1 MKACGVVFVLIRLK
15 LMEKTYPGRIS
26 VFLAITRKRIFSWET
41 SLNTLISHIL
51 STIGKAYKIPL
62 FKVSTT
68 CIRGELGGRICIRLN
83 SRFLLYQGLRDSS
96 VLQNFIA
103 EKIGNSDGIIEGLAD
118 CFWKQASSVRREG
131 LNFRCCERRSF
142 AKERSLLPKELAAS
156 DYSYE
161 FTIIIVRMNK
171 FCF

>member
-1 MKACGVVFVLIRLK
+1 MDQNAFYSSVN
-15 LMEKTYPGRIS
+15 PSIS
-26 VFLAITRKRIFSWET
+26 
-41 SLNTLISHIL
+41 
-51 STIGKAYKIPL
+51 STPESSRTI
-62 FKVSTT
+62 STT
-68 CIRGELGGRICIRLN
+68 SRSSLSSPQTYSN
-83 SRFLLYQGLRDSS
+83 SDLETVVTTISACETS

-103 EKIGNSDGIIEGLAD
+103 EKIGNSDGIIEGLTD

-131 LNFRCCERRSF
+131 LNFRCCERRSY

-161 FTIIIVRMNK
+161 FTIIIARMNK

>member
-1 MKACGVVFVLIRLK
+1 MVKKWTGCKLNAFYSFVN
-15 LMEKTYPGRIS
+15 PSIS
-26 VFLAITRKRIFSWET
+26 
-41 SLNTLISHIL
+41 
-51 STIGKAYKIPL
+51 STPES
-62 FKVSTT
+62 STT
-68 CIRGELGGRICIRLN
+68 ISTTSRSRLSSPQTYSNSDLQTVVTTIRACET
-83 SRFLLYQGLRDSS
+83 S

-161 FTIIIVRMNK
+161 FTIIIARMNK

>member
-1 MKACGVVFVLIRLK
+1 MVKKWTGCK
-15 LMEKTYPGRIS
+15 LNAFYSSVNPSIS
-26 VFLAITRKRIFSWET
+26 
-41 SLNTLISHIL
+41 
-51 STIGKAYKIPL
+51 STPES
-62 FKVSTT
+62 STT
-68 CIRGELGGRICIRLN
+68 ISTTSRSSLSSPQTYSNSDLETIVTTIRACET
-83 SRFLLYQGLRDSS
+83 S

-161 FTIIIVRMNK
+161 FTNIIARMNK

>member
-1 MKACGVVFVLIRLK
+1 MVKKWTGCK
-15 LMEKTYPGRIS
+15 LNAFYSSVNPSIS
-26 VFLAITRKRIFSWET
+26 
-41 SLNTLISHIL
+41 
-51 STIGKAYKIPL
+51 STPESSRTI
-62 FKVSTT
+62 STT
-68 CIRGELGGRICIRLN
+68 SRSSLSSPQTYSN
-83 SRFLLYQGLRDSS
+83 SDLETVVTTISACETS

-131 LNFRCCERRSF
+131 LNFRCCERRSY

-161 FTIIIVRMNK
+161 FTIIIARMNK

>member
-1 MKACGVVFVLIRLK
+1 MVKKWTGCK
-15 LMEKTYPGRIS
+15 LNAFYSSVNPSIS
-26 VFLAITRKRIFSWET
+26 
-41 SLNTLISHIL
+41 
-51 STIGKAYKIPL
+51 STPES
-62 FKVSTT
+62 STT
-68 CIRGELGGRICIRLN
+68 ISTTSRSSLSSPQTYSNSDLETVVTTIRACET
-83 SRFLLYQGLRDSS
+83 S

-118 CFWKQASSVRREG
+118 CFWKQALSVRREG

-161 FTIIIVRMNK
+161 FTIILNSENE
-171 FCF
+171 

>member
-1 MKACGVVFVLIRLK
+1 MVKKWTGCK
-15 LMEKTYPGRIS
+15 LNAFYSSVNPSIS
-26 VFLAITRKRIFSWET
+26 
-41 SLNTLISHIL
+41 
-51 STIGKAYKIPL
+51 STPES
-62 FKVSTT
+62 STT
-68 CIRGELGGRICIRLN
+68 ISTTSRSSLSSPQTYSNSDLETVVTTIRACET
-83 SRFLLYQGLRDSS
+83 S

-161 FTIIIVRMNK
+161 FTIIIARMNK